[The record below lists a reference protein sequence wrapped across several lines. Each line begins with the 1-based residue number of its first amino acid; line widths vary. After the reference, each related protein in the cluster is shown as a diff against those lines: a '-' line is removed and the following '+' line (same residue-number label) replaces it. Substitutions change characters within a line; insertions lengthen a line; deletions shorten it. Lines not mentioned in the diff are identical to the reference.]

1 MQMNLMDIIGP
12 VALFVGVICIAAALY
27 FVITLIKGASA
38 RRREQRDVAS
48 RSAHRRSD
56 SRAGSRDEGGNRH

>member
-48 RSAHRRSD
+48 RGAHCRSD

>member
-38 RRREQRDVAS
+38 RRRERHDVAL
-48 RSAHRRSD
+48 RGAHRRSD
-56 SRAGSRDEGGNRH
+56 ARAGSRDEGRNRH

>member
-38 RRREQRDVAS
+38 PEQRDVAS
-48 RSAHRRSD
+48 RGSHRRSD
-56 SRAGSRDEGGNRH
+56 SRAGSRDEGRNRH